1 MASKDEDRHSSVN
14 SPVTGVIPS
23 LIKGKRNLRSG
34 SSQDVHVK
42 QIHQRLTETLAV
54 MKPTDPSSTLAIDQL
69 KIAQMA
75 VAKAYILLTAASQE
89 QPVSDKTDRCGQQP
103 TMIERA
109 ELFHQWRAKRGEV
122 DDSEQPR
129 ELLA

>member
-1 MASKDEDRHSSVN
+1 MASKGEDRHDSVN

-23 LIKGKRNLRSG
+23 IVKRKRDLQSG

-42 QIHQRLTETLAV
+42 QIHPRLTETLSV
-54 MKPTDPSSTLAIDQL
+54 MKPTDPSSTSAIDQL

-75 VAKAYILLTAASQE
+75 VAKAYIFLTAASQE
-89 QPVSDKTDRCGQQP
+89 QPVLDKTDRSGQQL

-109 ELFHQWRAKRGEV
+109 ELFHQWRVKRGEV
-122 DDSEQPR
+122 YELQQPR
-129 ELLA
+129 EPLT